1 MPVTRLR
8 SVRLGACRRPWRALW
23 LCGLLAAVAA
33 PARAAPVCGVSA
45 TPLVFGSYD
54 PLSSS
59 AVLVSATV
67 TVSCLTALGPLAAIP
82 YTVSLGPS
90 QTSGTMLRSMAG
102 PLGARLQYNL
112 YTSAARSVVWGDGS
126 GGSQTLPGS
135 VTPTS
140 LGVAVV
146 QPYTVHGSVPALQTV
161 RVGAYGD
168 GILVTV
174 DY

>member
-1 MPVTRLR
+1 MPMNRALPAR
-8 SVRLGACRRPWRALW
+8 IGIRHRPWYALW
-23 LCGLLAAVAA
+23 LCAWLAAVVA
-33 PARAAPVCGVSA
+33 PARAAPVCSVSA
-45 TPLVFGSYD
+45 TPLVFGNYD
-54 PLSSS
+54 PLSGS

-90 QTSGTMLRSMAG
+90 QTSGTMLRAMAG

-126 GGSQTLPGS
+126 SGSQKVAGS
-135 VTPTS
+135 VTPAS
-140 LGVAVV
+140 PGVAVV
-146 QPYTVHGSVPALQTV
+146 QPHTVHGSVPARQSV
-161 RVGAYGD
+161 RVGAYAD

>member
-1 MPVTRLR
+1 MSVTL
-8 SVRLGACRRPWRALW
+8 ARRALPRHALW
-23 LCGLLAAVAA
+23 LCGLLATGAATAA
-33 PARAAPVCGVSA
+33 PLCTVSA
-45 TPLVFGSYD
+45 TPLVFGNYD
-54 PLSSS
+54 PLSGS

-67 TVSCLTALGPLAAIP
+67 TLSCVTALGPLAAIP

-126 GGSQTLPGS
+126 GGSQSLPGS
-135 VTPTS
+135 VTPAS
-140 LGVAVV
+140 LGVPVV
-146 QPYTVHGSVPALQTV
+146 QPHTVHGSVPAQQSV
-161 RVGAYGD
+161 RVGAYAD

>member
-1 MPVTRLR
+1 MPMNRARCALR
-8 SVRLGACRRPWRALW
+8 RFA
-23 LCGLLAAVAA
+23 LCGLLASGAATAA
-33 PARAAPVCGVSA
+33 PLCSVSA
-45 TPLVFGSYD
+45 TPLIFGNYD
-54 PLSSS
+54 PLSGS

-135 VTPTS
+135 VTPAS
-140 LGVAVV
+140 LGVPVV
-146 QPYTVHGSVPALQTV
+146 QPHTVHGSVPALQSV
-161 RVGAYGD
+161 RVGAYAD